1 MERVLKI
8 MKCVSEHIPTDRRE
22 TLISDLRDRLLRFD
36 SPPELIAVSVSTL
49 AKVRSSTASSRSSD
63 FAIKCEEG
71 SGRVFDR
78 GGHRIPGKGVHIYN
92 GMGGSLWLFCLI
104 FFKYPMKMK

>member
-8 MKCVSEHIPTDRRE
+8 IKCVSEHIPTDRRE

-49 AKVRSSTASSRSSD
+49 AKVRSSTPSPRSSD
-63 FAIKCEEG
+63 FQIKCEEDSG
-71 SGRVFDR
+71 SV
-78 GGHRIPGKGVHIYN
+78 VE
-92 GMGGSLWLFCLI
+92 CLTEH
-104 FFKYPMKMK
+104 

>member
-1 MERVLKI
+1 

-92 GMGGSLWLFCLI
+92 GMGVRFAYFVS
-104 FFKYPMKMK
+104 FFLNIP